1 MKLAL
6 CMLGELHTQQ
16 LLRMEHAAPAESGAW
31 LGDGDSHRHRM
42 QTGRGQGLLC
52 PPACLSS
59 LALLLVAS
67 PQPPA
72 EHRIGRRVG
81 MEPPVGALLP
91 PCGSSVRGAGR
102 RAACEVQAISVL
114 EPEAGVPS
122 RALLCSL
129 PPYHFTFTQQV
140 LTYLV
145 PAGGLALGWALG
157 VFLQDTHDC
166 HFPVGYFLDGG

>member
-1 MKLAL
+1 M
-6 CMLGELHTQQ
+6 
-16 LLRMEHAAPAESGAW
+16 
-31 LGDGDSHRHRM
+31 
-42 QTGRGQGLLC
+42 TGTATATGCRQEE
-52 PPACLSS
+52 ARASS
-59 LALLLVAS
+59 VL
-67 PQPPA
+67 QP
-72 EHRIGRRVG
+72 VFFST
-81 MEPPVGALLP
+81 PVGSFPPTPSRAQNHEGSGHGAACGSTLT

-129 PPYHFTFTQQV
+129 PPNHFTFTQQV